1 MFETIRRAVRTIFPN
16 IIPKKK
22 GIMEGKFPFALTVY
36 MSAEMKRHCRKMS
49 DTYGSMSNFV
59 RMVIHS
65 HMKGGAGGS
74 QPSIP
79 TKTLTIERYTLEEPV
94 IPKEPVIPQEEE
106 TEQLSPPVELGYGPD
121 HGKLMEEIRR
131 TKRFKELH
139 D

>member
-22 GIMEGKFPFALTVY
+22 GITEGKFPFALTVY

-59 RMVIHS
+59 RMLIHS
-65 HMKGGAGGS
+65 HMKGGAVGS

-79 TKTLTIERYTLEEPV
+79 KKTLTIERYTLEEPV
-94 IPKEPVIPQEEE
+94 IPE
-106 TEQLSPPVELGYGPD
+106 TDETTPMNPAVHGGYGEN
-121 HGKLMEEIRR
+121 HGPLMDEL
-131 TKRFKELH
+131 KRLFKEKSR
-139 D
+139 